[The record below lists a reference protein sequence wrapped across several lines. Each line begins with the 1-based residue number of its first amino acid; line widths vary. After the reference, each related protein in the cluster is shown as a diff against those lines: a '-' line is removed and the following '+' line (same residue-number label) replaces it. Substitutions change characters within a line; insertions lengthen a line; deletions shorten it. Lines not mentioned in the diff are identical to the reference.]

1 MQGASDCGVVCI
13 EGVLE
18 PGGTPLFVRSM
29 MDGVEESKEE
39 MLDDVAA
46 YAISRAWRAKA
57 ARPHLARAWCVWAR
71 HLVARVERPW
81 EAIRAAKQRA
91 IYFAKLRAKAAR
103 SAGPGASATQSLA
116 ETMCMIQTQKM
127 RANGWGTRPAAIPQ
141 RLLDL
146 QAEQEKARRVLFGE
160 HARRALG
167 VKAKRER
174 ELARQR
180 EAEFQAAAVAAAT
193 PLALAAAA
201 ALCPPPCPGAECPV
215 AFSGE
220 HAVMPLHLR
229 CQAQGCSE
237 FTAKRGGKFCR
248 AHVGGSSPCCQ
259 FGCTKAAVAGGLP
272 HHCKAHGGGYRCVCG
287 APARMKNWSCGACKK
302 RIAAEQAAAQAA
314 EDA

>member
-116 ETMCMIQTQKM
+116 ETMCMIQTQWM
-127 RANGWGTRPAAIPQ
+127 RKNGWGTRPAAIPQ

-160 HARRALG
+160 HARQGLG

-193 PLALAAAA
+193 PLALAAAG
-201 ALCPPPCPGAECPV
+201 ALFPAVCPPADRARGECQ
-215 AFSGE
+215 F
-220 HAVMPLHLR
+220 
-229 CQAQGCSE
+229 QGCSKWAQLGDTRCIE
-237 FTAKRGGKFCR
+237 HGGGPR
-248 AHVGGSSPCCQ
+248 CQ
-259 FGCTKAAVAGGLP
+259 FVGCSKSALTKGVRGL
-272 HHCKAHGGGYRCVCG
+272 CKAHGGGPRCVACG
-287 APARMKNWSCGACKK
+287 EGVRKKGGRCAKCKK